1 MNPGPRPMPT
11 ELKILTGNRGKRPLN
26 DREPKPTPATPTCPD
41 EVQDLAR
48 VVWDRI
54 IPELTSM
61 GVLTKIDG
69 ETVARYC
76 IASAEWY
83 RASTFIRDTGQTYTS
98 KDSKGR
104 VLSVNPWPQIAIAT
118 KYASIMKWCEAELG
132 MTPSS
137 RTRIR
142 TEPFAEVDE
151 FAAFLNA
158 DRE

>member
-26 DREPKPTPATPTCPD
+26 DREPKPTPAVPTCPD
-41 EVQDLAR
+41 EVQELAK

-83 RASTFIRDTGQTYTS
+83 RA
-98 KDSKGR
+98 
-104 VLSVNPWPQIAIAT
+104 
-118 KYASIMKWCEAELG
+118 
-132 MTPSS
+132 
-137 RTRIR
+137 
-142 TEPFAEVDE
+142 
-151 FAAFLNA
+151 
-158 DRE
+158 